1 MIEMI
6 SLSVNLFLLLV
17 YFLRFVIIFN
27 LLSFSFIFNQC
38 TAIGP
43 GAQNLYY
50 DKISKDLII
59 KNIQIHT
66 REKLKKL
73 FRKYHLRKQDSAFRL
88 WREKSEKKSVQPIVI
103 QKNEI
108 IIKKTITNSAWTLNI
123 IKSKRKSLAIMITVY
138 LQHCNNCVERKFRF
152 WKNYTKSQKYL
163 VIKYFDKWNIK
174 TSRTLLNKMN
184 MIRFIQILG
193 NRIVHYQRK
202 KLLPRWKQFKK
213 NCEFLKTMAHVKLL
227 FICWKTTTLAM
238 KEGRGRRLKYFFQFW
253 RGQVTCQK
261 DDDEVSNLFFV
272 LSISYSALITLCLIP
287 FYSVLSINR
296 SYSSYF
302 CCLL

>member
-1 MIEMI
+1 M
-6 SLSVNLFLLLV
+6 SS
-17 YFLRFVIIFN
+17 
-27 LLSFSFIFNQC
+27 SFIFNQY

-43 GAQNLYY
+43 GAQNLYF

-88 WREKSEKKSVQPIVI
+88 WKEKSVKNLVQPVVL

-108 IIKKTITNSAWTLNI
+108 IIKRTITNSAWTLNR
-123 IKSKRKSLAIMITVY
+123 IKSKRNGLAILITVY
-138 LQHCNNCVERKFRF
+138 LQHCNNCMEKRFRF
-152 WKNYTKSQKYL
+152 WKNYIRNRKSTM
-163 VIKYFDKWNIK
+163 IKFFDKWSVK
-174 TSRTLLNKMN
+174 TSRILLNKMN
-184 MIRFIQILG
+184 IIRFIQILG
-193 NRIVHYQRK
+193 NRIVHFQRK
-202 KLLPRWKQFKK
+202 KLLPRWKQFKR

-253 RGQVTCQK
+253 RGQASSQK
-261 DDDEVSNLFFV
+261 DNNEVSFFFIFYF
-272 LSISYSALITLCLIP
+272 LLCIYH
-287 FYSVLSINR
+287 FMFNC
-296 SYSSYF
+296 F
-302 CCLL
+302 LLCPGH